1 MMKKILL
8 LGASGSIGSQSLDI
22 LKRDRES
29 FLLTAFSVG
38 FRIEVIPEILKDFP
52 SVTSVCVRKEEDY
65 ISLKSQY
72 PNLKFYWG
80 DEGLKELCEE
90 SDYDMAVNALVGFSG
105 LVPSVTVL
113 SHDKI
118 LALANKESL
127 VVGGQLIKK
136 LLKEGHGKLYPI
148 DSEHVAIA
156 KLLSR
161 VDINDVEKILITASG
176 GSFRSL
182 SRKELESVTPEMALN
197 HPTWKM
203 GAKITIDSA
212 TMMNKGFEVIEAMV
226 LFDLPA
232 DKIEILMHDESHVHS
247 LLKMKDGTYL
257 ADISVPDMHGPIEY
271 ALYEGRVE
279 FELFKANKLSD
290 YSGYHFHKF
299 DPNRYPAPLLAIGAY
314 LVGGD
319 ATTVLNAANEEAVYA
334 FLDGR
339 ISFLSIEKEVEKALS
354 KVAYDKEGYSLRKIL
369 QLDQLT
375 RAYCRKR
382 FERRQSNASDR

>member
-1 MMKKILL
+1 MRKILL

-22 LKRDRES
+22 LRRDRQS

-38 FRIEVIPEILKDFP
+38 FHIEKISEILNDFP
-52 SVTSVCVRKEEDY
+52 SVTSICVRREEDY
-65 ISLKSQY
+65 ESLKAQY
-72 PNLKFYWG
+72 PNIKFYWG
-80 DEGLKELCEE
+80 DEGLKEIAEE

-105 LVPSVTVL
+105 LVPSVSVL
-113 SHDKI
+113 RRDKI

-127 VVGGQLIKK
+127 VVGGGLIKK

-176 GSFRSL
+176 GSFRNMSL
-182 SRKELESVTPEMALN
+182 QELENVTPEMALN

-203 GAKITIDSA
+203 GPKITIDSA

-226 LFDLPA
+226 LFDLPSS
-232 DKIEILMHDESHVHS
+232 KIEILMHDESHVHS

-271 ALYEGRVE
+271 ALYESRVD
-279 FELFKANKLSD
+279 FDLVKANKLSD
-290 YSGYHFHKF
+290 FGDYHFHKF
-299 DPNRYPAPLLAIGAY
+299 DPNRFKAPVIAVSAY
-314 LVGGD
+314 EAGGD
-319 ATTVLNAANEEAVYA
+319 ETTILNAANEEAVYA
-334 FLDGR
+334 FLDGK
-339 ISFLSIEKEVEKALS
+339 IPFTHIEKEVERALS
-354 KVAYDKEGYSLRKIL
+354 KIAFDKEGVSLRKIL

-375 RAYCRKR
+375 RMYCRKR
-382 FERRQSNASDR
+382 FERR